1 MTNLPAG
8 KLLDNFAIIQ
18 HDTSAEE
25 PPWRSIMTIN
35 RTAFLFL
42 LFNMPLLSFSQ
53 AGSGFNGRWEMIP
66 QKSTEIDL
74 YGTLA
79 VEIRQSAGTVTV
91 INIWGKGRS
100 YRDSLTATP
109 GRTTRIRVN
118 NRVFPSNVF
127 MGLMMVAGT
136 ERSVTASWAGGGKI
150 LKLEDQFPLRGSQ
163 GVTTAR
169 AVHVYALADDGETV
183 TYTVQRST
191 RTSGPEIRY
200 VLKREGSA
208 SAYMMKLEDKWEIGK
223 LPVNAFLISLQGL
236 ANADGPRLYFVY
248 PEKWD
253 FLYTPSV
260 LEYYRE
266 KRNYSFTELRT
277 PESALRTFRK
287 AVNGYIV
294 WDTSVRT
301 SLIVAYTIAGLEKGV
316 VVSEDL
322 IPMVE
327 KEGLKPL
334 ADLRGKFAGM
344 KDIDI
349 FTWAYETYWGRC
361 SKEYVVWLGGE
372 AGTVMKPGVADFGM
386 YKRAFFTD
394 LSTETADT
402 AEYLL
407 ARKIM
412 SEMKPYSMVMG
423 WHSYAKDK
431 ERDFVTLASQHTL
444 RVEGL
449 HTLPNMS
456 FSCQTPASK
465 GFVWKNNHTPL
476 AGRKPEKKVYIALV
490 QTDGMGLGA
499 WFKPGRGAIP
509 CAWEVTMNWQWLA
522 PAMLEYFYGMATPND
537 YFVGGLSG
545 PGYMYPKAIPPSSL
559 PKIVE
564 MTSQMT
570 RDLDLPVFEFMDY
583 SQGAT
588 VEGNT
593 DLTEEVVDAYYRGMP
608 EATGFINGYAPSYTF
623 AIREGKPLVSFDYY
637 LSETRPEA
645 DAAADLQ
652 ELAAVNKKRPYFL
665 LIHIRE
671 YSDLQRTKSIL
682 DRLGPEY
689 ELVPLDL
696 FLRLAGM
703 EPTFEER
710 LLTK

>member
-1 MTNLPAG
+1 MILSMCISPI
-8 KLLDNFAIIQ
+8 F
-18 HDTSAEE
+18 
-25 PPWRSIMTIN
+25 
-35 RTAFLFL
+35 
-42 LFNMPLLSFSQ
+42 SFSQ
-53 AGSGFNGRWEMIP
+53 GNPGFSGRWEMIP
-66 QKSTEIDL
+66 HKSTDIDL
-74 YGTLA
+74 FGTLS
-79 VEIRQSAGTVTV
+79 VELRQSGASVTV
-91 INIWGKGRS
+91 INTWGKGRA
-100 YRDSLTATP
+100 YHDSLTVTP
-109 GRTTRIRVN
+109 GMTTRIRVN
-118 NRVFPSNVF
+118 SRIFPSNVF

-136 ERSVTASWAGGGKI
+136 ERSCTASWAGGGKV
-150 LKLEDQFPLRGSQ
+150 LRLEEQYPVRGSQ
-163 GVTTAR
+163 GVVTAS
-169 AVHVYALADDGETV
+169 AVHTYTLADDEETV
-183 TYTVQRST
+183 TYIVERST
-191 RTSGPEIRY
+191 RTAGPQIRY
-200 VLKREGSA
+200 VLKREGTA
-208 SAYMMKLEDKWEIGK
+208 SAYMMKLEDNWEIGGK
-223 LPVNAFLISLQGL
+223 LSTNAFLISLQGL
-236 ANADGPRLYFVY
+236 ANADAPKLYFVY

-260 LEYYRE
+260 LDYYRA
-266 KRNYSFTELRT
+266 KRNYTFNELRS

-287 AVNGYIV
+287 SVNGYVV
-294 WDTSVRT
+294 WDKAVRT

-316 VVSEDL
+316 VVSEEL
-322 IPMVE
+322 LPMVE
-327 KEGLKPL
+327 KEGLILL
-334 ADLRGKFAGM
+334 ADLRGKFTGM

-349 FTWAYETYWGRC
+349 FTWAYNKYWARC

-372 AGTVMKPGVADFGM
+372 AGTIVKPGVADFGM

-394 LSTETADT
+394 LSTELVDT

-407 ARKIM
+407 AKKIM

-431 ERDFVTLASQHTL
+431 ERDYVTLASQHTL

-465 GFVWKNNHTPL
+465 GFVWKNNHTLL
-476 AGRKPEKKVYIALV
+476 AGKVPEKKAYIALV

-545 PGYMYPKAIPPSSL
+545 PGYMYPKAIPVASL

-564 MTSQMT
+564 MTRQMT

-583 SQGAT
+583 SEGAT
-588 VEGNT
+588 VEGNS
-593 DLTEEVVDAYYRGMP
+593 DLTQEVVDAYYRGMP

-623 AIREGKPLVSFDYY
+623 AVRDGKPLISFDYY

-645 DAAADLQ
+645 DAAADLK
-652 ELAAVNKKRPYFL
+652 ELAAVNRKRPYFL

-682 DRLGPEY
+682 DRLGAEY

-696 FLRLAGM
+696 FLKLAGM

-710 LLTK
+710 FLKR

>member
-1 MTNLPAG
+1 MINNL
-8 KLLDNFAIIQ
+8 
-18 HDTSAEE
+18 
-25 PPWRSIMTIN
+25 
-35 RTAFLFL
+35 RTAMTLTFVLW
-42 LFNMPLLSFSQ
+42 MPLLALAQ
-53 AGSGFNGRWEMIP
+53 GDAGLNGKWEMIP

-74 YGTLA
+74 YGALR
-79 VEIRQSAGTVTV
+79 VEIRQAGKSVTV
-91 INIWGKGRS
+91 INTWGKGRAFS
-100 YRDSLTATP
+100 DSLTLKP
-109 GRTTRIRVN
+109 SITTNVPVN

-127 MGLMMVAGT
+127 MGLMMVPGT
-136 ERSVTASWAGGGKI
+136 ERSVLASWSAHGKSLNI
-150 LKLEDQFPLRGSQ
+150 EEAYPLRGSQ
-163 GVTTAR
+163 GVIMAS
-169 AVHVYALADDGETV
+169 AVHTYTLNDDGETI
-183 TYTVQRST
+183 TYAVHRST
-191 RTSGPEIRY
+191 RTEGPPIRY
-200 VLKREGSA
+200 VLKREGTA
-208 SAYMMKLEDKWEIGK
+208 SAYMMKLEDNWEIGGK
-223 LPVNAFLISLQGL
+223 LPLNAFLISLQGL
-236 ANADGPRLYFVY
+236 ANADAPRLYFVY

-260 LEYYRE
+260 LDYYRE

-277 PESALRTFRK
+277 PESALRTFLK
-287 AVNGYIV
+287 NVKGYVI
-294 WDTSVRT
+294 WDKSVRT
-301 SLIVAYTIAGLEKGV
+301 SLIVAYTIAGLEKAA

-322 IPMVE
+322 LPLVE
-327 KEGLKPL
+327 TAGLKPV
-334 ADLRGKFAGM
+334 ADLRGKFTGM

-349 FTWAYETYWGRC
+349 FTWAYNQYWPRC
-361 SKEYVVWLGGE
+361 SKEYVIWLGGE
-372 AGTVMKPGVADFGM
+372 GGSVMKPGVADFGM
-386 YKRAFFTD
+386 YKQAFFTD
-394 LSTETADT
+394 LSTEVADS
-402 AEYLL
+402 AEYVL
-407 ARKIM
+407 AKKIM
-412 SEMKPYSMVMG
+412 SQMKPFSMVMG

-465 GFVWKNNHTPL
+465 GFAWKNNHTSL
-476 AGRKPEKKVYIALV
+476 VGKKPEKKVYIALV

-509 CAWEVTMNWQWLA
+509 CAWEVTMNWLWLA

-564 MTSQMT
+564 MTRQLT

-593 DLTEEVVDAYYRGMP
+593 ELTKEVVDAYYKGMP

-623 AIREGKPLVSFDYY
+623 AVRNGRPLISFDYY

-652 ELAAVNKKRPYFL
+652 ELASVNSKRPYFL

-671 YSDLQRTKSIL
+671 YSDLQRTKNIL
-682 DRLGPEY
+682 DRLGPNFEV
-689 ELVPLDL
+689 VPLDL
-696 FLRLAGM
+696 FLKLAGM

-710 LLTK
+710 FLRN

>member
-1 MTNLPAG
+1 MMNSLRA
-8 KLLDNFAIIQ
+8 AI
-18 HDTSAEE
+18 TL
-25 PPWRSIMTIN
+25 T
-35 RTAFLFL
+35 FL
-42 LFNMPLLSFSQ
+42 LSLPLLSLAQ
-53 AGSGFNGRWEMIP
+53 GKTGFNGKWEMIP

-74 YGTLA
+74 YGTLS
-79 VEIRQSAGTVTV
+79 VEIRQTGNTVTV
-91 INIWGKGRS
+91 INAWGKGRS
-100 YRDSLTATP
+100 FRDSLTLKPAT
-109 GRTTRIRVN
+109 RTRVPVK

-127 MGLMMVAGT
+127 MGLMMVPGT
-136 ERSVTASWAGGGKI
+136 ERSVLASWSANGRVLKI
-150 LKLEDQFPLRGSQ
+150 EEEYPLRGSQ
-163 GVTTAR
+163 GVITAS
-169 AVHVYALADDGETV
+169 ALHTYTLNDDGETI
-183 TYTVQRST
+183 TYAVQRST
-191 RTSGPEIRY
+191 RTAGPQIHY
-200 VLKREGSA
+200 LLKREGTA
-208 SAYMMKLEDKWEIGK
+208 SAYMMRLEDNWEIGGK

-236 ANADGPRLYFVY
+236 ANADAPRLYFVY

-260 LEYYRE
+260 LDYYRD
-266 KRNYSFTELRT
+266 KRNYTFTELRS
-277 PESALRTFRK
+277 PEAALQTFRK
-287 AVNGYIV
+287 NVNGYVV
-294 WDTSVRT
+294 WDKAVRT
-301 SLIVAYTIAGLEKGV
+301 SLIVAYTVAGLEKAV
-316 VVSEDL
+316 VVSDDL
-322 IPMVE
+322 IPMAE
-327 KEGLKPL
+327 KEGLKPV
-334 ADLRGKFAGM
+334 ADFRGKFTGM

-349 FTWAYETYWGRC
+349 YAWAYQQYWPRC
-361 SKEYVVWLGGE
+361 SKEYVIWLGGE
-372 AGTVMKPGVADFGM
+372 SGSIMKPGVADFGM

-394 LSTETADT
+394 LSTEVVDT
-402 AEYLL
+402 AEYVL
-407 ARKIM
+407 AKKIM

-476 AGRKPEKKVYIALV
+476 AGKKPEKKVYIALV

-509 CAWEVTMNWQWLA
+509 CGWEVTMNWEWLA

-545 PGYMYPKAIPPSSL
+545 PGYMYPKAIPPASL

-564 MTSQMT
+564 MTRQMT

-593 DLTEEVVDAYYRGMP
+593 DLTKEVVDAYYKGMP
-608 EATGFINGYAPSYTF
+608 EAIGFINGYAPSYTF
-623 AIREGKPLVSFDYY
+623 TVRDGKPLISFDYY

-652 ELAAVNKKRPYFL
+652 ELASVNSKRPYFL

-671 YSDLQRTKSIL
+671 YSDLQRTKNIL
-682 DRLGPEY
+682 DRLGPDFGV
-689 ELVPLDL
+689 VPLDL
-696 FLRLAGM
+696 FLKLAGM

-710 LLTK
+710 FLKK

>member
-1 MTNLPAG
+1 MINGIQETTMSVRNSAAALT
-8 KLLDNFAIIQ
+8 LL
-18 HDTSAEE
+18 
-25 PPWRSIMTIN
+25 
-35 RTAFLFL
+35 L
-42 LFNMPLLSFSQ
+42 LLSPVSSPSSPPPPSE
-53 AGSGFNGRWEMIP
+53 GSAAFNGRWELIP
-66 QKSTEIDL
+66 HKSTEIDL
-74 YGTLA
+74 YGTFSL
-79 VEIRQSAGTVTV
+79 EFRQAPGSLTV
-91 INIWGKGRS
+91 ITTWGRGRTL
-100 YRDSLTATP
+100 RDSITIRP
-109 GRTTRIRVN
+109 GSTTRVPVK

-127 MGLMMVAGT
+127 MGLMMVPGT
-136 ERSVTASWAGGGKI
+136 ERTMTASWDGTGRV
-150 LKLEDQFPLRGSQ
+150 LRLEEEFPLRGSQ
-163 GVTTAR
+163 GVIRQR
-169 AVHVYALADDGETV
+169 ALHTYTLAEDDESI
-183 TYTVQRST
+183 TYTVERST
-191 RTSGPEIRY
+191 RAEEPKIRY
-200 VLKREGSA
+200 VLKREGTA
-208 SAYMMKLEDKWEIGK
+208 NAFMMRLEDNWDFARS
-223 LPVNAFLISLQGL
+223 PVNPFLISLQGL
-236 ANADGPRLYFVY
+236 ANADGPRLYFIY

-260 LEYYRE
+260 LDYYKE
-266 KRNYSFTELRT
+266 KRNYSFTELRS
-277 PESALRTFRK
+277 PGSALHTFRK
-287 AVNGYIV
+287 AVNGYVV
-294 WDTSVRT
+294 WDKAVRT

-322 IPMVE
+322 LPMVE

-334 ADLRGKFAGM
+334 ADLRG
-344 KDIDI
+344 I
-349 FTWAYETYWGRC
+349 FTGMTDVEIYTWALARYWDRC
-361 SKEYVVWLGGE
+361 SREYVIWLGGE
-372 AGTVMKPGVADFGM
+372 AGSIMKPGVADFGM
-386 YKRAFFTD
+386 LKRAFFTD
-394 LSTETADT
+394 LSTETVDT
-402 AEYLL
+402 AEYRL
-407 ARKIM
+407 AKKIM

-465 GFVWKNNHTPL
+465 GFSWKNNHTPL
-476 AGRKPEKKVYIALV
+476 AGKKPERKVYIALV

-509 CAWEVTMNWQWLA
+509 CSWEVTMNWLWLA

-559 PKIVE
+559 PKIVA
-564 MTSQMT
+564 MTRQMT

-583 SQGAT
+583 SEGAT

-593 DLTEEVVDAYYRGMP
+593 DLTEDVFDAYVKGMP

-623 AIREGKPLVSFDYY
+623 AVRDGKPLISFDYY
-637 LSETRPEA
+637 LSESRPEA

-652 ELAAVNKKRPYFL
+652 ELARVNSRRPYFL

-671 YSDLQRTKSIL
+671 YSDLKRTKSIL
-682 DRLGPEY
+682 DRLGGEF

-696 FLRLAGM
+696 FLKLAAL

-710 LLTK
+710 FRGQ